1 MRTLGMKP
9 EGQDVSTIKLKY
21 IKSYRDR
28 TGTMRHY
35 FNKRGSDRTALPGLP
50 GSREFMAVYQQCL
63 EAILVPAARVK
74 SRRVEKGSMSDLVT
88 RYYNSAVFRNLAP
101 LTQSSYRN
109 EIRKIDEA
117 HGAKP
122 VAMLDRKGIKLLIA
136 KKAET
141 PGAANKLLRT
151 LKMLMK
157 FAIDEEMRADD
168 PTLGVRPLKVPGDGF
183 VAWSEDDIEKFEAK
197 HPVGSKARL
206 AFALC
211 LFTAQRRSD
220 VIRMGR
226 QHIRDNLIAVR
237 QQKTGTYL
245 EIPIHP
251 ELANIID
258 AIPRENMT
266 LLLNEHGGPFK
277 PASFGN
283 WFGDRCRE
291 AGLGKGYNAHGL
303 RKAGARRLAEAGC
316 TAHEI
321 MSITGH
327 QTIAEV
333 ERYTRAANR
342 TQMAQDGM
350 AKLTRR
356 SN

>member
-1 MRTLGMKP
+1 M
-9 EGQDVSTIKLKY
+9 STIKLRY

-28 TGTMRHY
+28 LGVQRHY
-35 FNKRGSDRTALPGLP
+35 FNKRGSARTALPGMP
-50 GSREFMAVYQQCL
+50 GSREFMAVYQDCL
-63 EAILVPAARVK
+63 NSVPAAPPKPKLVRPA
-74 SRRVEKGSMSDLVT
+74 KGSMSELIV
-88 RYYNSAVFRNLAP
+88 RYYASAAFKNLSAI
-101 LTQSSYRN
+101 TQSTYRN
-109 EIRKIDEA
+109 EIKKIEQA
-117 HGAKP
+117 HGNKP
-122 VAMLDRKGIKLLIA
+122 VELLDRKGIKLLVA

-151 LKMLMK
+151 MRMLMK
-157 FAIDEEMRADD
+157 FAVDEEMRRDD
-168 PTLGVRPLKVPGDGF
+168 PTAGVKSLKVAGDGF
-183 VAWSEDDIEKFEAK
+183 VAWSEADIEKFEAK
-197 HPVGSKARL
+197 HPIGSKARL

-211 LFTAQRRSD
+211 LYTAQRRGD

-226 QHIRDNLIAVR
+226 QHIRGTMISVR

-245 EIPIHP
+245 EVPIHP
-251 ELANIID
+251 ELA
-258 AIPRENMT
+258 AILEMVPKDNLT
-266 LLLNEHGGPFK
+266 LLLSEAGGPFK
-277 PASFGN
+277 AASFGN

-333 ERYTRAANR
+333 ERYTRSAN
-342 TQMAQDGM
+342 QKVMAVDGM

>member
-1 MRTLGMKP
+1 MGTLGTMP
-9 EGQDVSTIKLKY
+9 EGLDVSTIKLKY
-21 IKSYRDR
+21 IKSYEDR
-28 TGTMRHY
+28 TGKMRHY
-35 FNKRGSDRTALPGLP
+35 FNKRGCDRTPLPGLP
-50 GSREFMAVYQQCL
+50 GSREFMAAYQQCL
-63 EAILVPAARVK
+63 DTMPTPAERPKA
-74 SRRVEKGSMSDLVT
+74 SRVEKGSMSDLIV
-88 RYYNSAVFRNLAP
+88 RYYNSASFRNLAP

-168 PTLGVRPLKVPGDGF
+168 PTAGVKPLKVPGDGF
-183 VAWSEDDIEKFEAK
+183 LPWLDEHLEMFEAR
-197 HPVGSKARL
+197 HPIGSKARL
-206 AFALC
+206 AYALC
-211 LFTAQRRSD
+211 LYTAQRRSD
-220 VIRMGR
+220 VVRMGR
-226 QHIRDNLIAVR
+226 QHIRGNLIAVR

-245 EIPIHP
+245 EVPIHP
-251 ELANIID
+251 ELASIID

-266 LLLNEHGGPFK
+266 LLLNENGTPFK

-327 QTIAEV
+327 QSIGEV